1 MFDKL
6 IADMV
11 YNQFLPFNKLKS
23 PWRKLYLSYENEIEN
38 KKKQTLLQNKKE
50 KWKKVLKLL
59 ISHTCSLCNFIQI
72 YFYLI
77 LQK

>member
-11 YNQFLPFNKLKS
+11 FNQVLPFNKLNTA
-23 PWRKLYLSYENEIEN
+23 WIKLNLSYENEIEN

-50 KWKKVLKLL
+50 KCKKVLKLP
-59 ISHTCSLCNFIQI
+59 ISHTCSLCNLIQI
-72 YFYLI
+72 YFYLT